1 MAQSLAPRALQEHFG
16 KPLRWFLPFA
26 RPPDWQIVRS
36 AVGKKALL
44 LCIHLHA
51 QDVALLCIAMGLPS
65 LPVLMA
71 RLFSLSLWHLV
82 TGIAWTAYSWVSA
95 PASMSCWNAPS
106 EQNMS
111 LSSMQVKRP
120 FARWLH
126 QRANG
131 GFRLCAE
138 SLILCRADLNRSRGQ
153 HSAPFKDRN
162 QKIKGTAEREE
173 TERKEEKGGKKKP
186 QNEKGKKKK
195 KVIFFISDLKA
206 AGIAAR
212 HFSHPG

>member
-1 MAQSLAPRALQEHFG
+1 MAQSLALCALQERCG

-26 RPPDWQIVRS
+26 RPPDWQIVQS

-51 QDVALLCIAMGLPS
+51 QDVALLHTAVGLPS

-82 TGIAWTAYSWVSA
+82 TGIAWTAYSWLSA
-95 PASMSCWNAPS
+95 PASMCCWNAPS

-131 GFRLCAE
+131 GLRLCVE
-138 SLILCRADLNRSRGQ
+138 SLILCRTALNRNRGQ
-153 HSAPFKDRN
+153 HSALCKDRI
-162 QKIKGTAEREE
+162 QKIKGAAEREE
-173 TERKEEKGGKKKP
+173 SERKEEKGGKKHKIKKG
-186 QNEKGKKKK
+186 EK
-195 KVIFFISDLKA
+195 
-206 AGIAAR
+206 R
-212 HFSHPG
+212 